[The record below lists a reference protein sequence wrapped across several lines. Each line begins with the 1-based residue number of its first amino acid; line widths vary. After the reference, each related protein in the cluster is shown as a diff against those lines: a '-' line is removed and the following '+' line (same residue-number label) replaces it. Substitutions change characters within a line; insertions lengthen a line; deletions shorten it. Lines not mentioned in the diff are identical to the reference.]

1 MSAWYTGVRG
11 AMAGIFA
18 AAIHGSRLMDA
29 WGVNPNLILIL
40 IIVGVERTGR
50 MAWGL
55 GAAAAAVAA
64 ALIWFPAFSDSA
76 AAGACAALIASL
88 ALMWAKGGRTAT
100 VGAIAGGTILFYFL
114 TAVLQGA
121 RVAPGVVVGEML
133 YNVLWGMGAIILL
146 PHYAR
151 RITS

>member
-1 MSAWYTGVRG
+1 MSTWYTGAWGVL
-11 AMAGIFA
+11 AGICA
-18 AAIHGSRLMDA
+18 AAVHGSRLMDV
-29 WGVNPNLILIL
+29 WGVNPNLVLIL

-50 MAWGL
+50 MTWGF
-55 GAAAAAVAA
+55 GAAAGAVAA
-64 ALIWFPAFSDSA
+64 TLVWFPAFGESA

-100 VGAIAGGTILFYFL
+100 AGAIAGGTILFYFL
-114 TAVLQGA
+114 TAVLHGA
-121 RVAPGVVVGEML
+121 RVAPGVIIGEML
-133 YNVLWGMGAIILL
+133 YNMLWGMGALILL